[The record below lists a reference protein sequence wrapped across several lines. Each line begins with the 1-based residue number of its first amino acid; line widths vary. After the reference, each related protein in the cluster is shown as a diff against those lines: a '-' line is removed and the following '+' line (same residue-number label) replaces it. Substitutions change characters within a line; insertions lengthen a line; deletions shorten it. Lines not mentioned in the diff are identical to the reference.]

1 MVIAW
6 KTINE
11 AEPITQPTSVVLATD
26 CFPGRS
32 ALNTG
37 LHSCIHSPKMSFN
50 HSHISGRV
58 MCSTPSV
65 SSIEL
70 PIALKSN

>member
-1 MVIAW
+1 MRLQYNAL
-6 KTINE
+6 KFR
-11 AEPITQPTSVVLATD
+11 QMLAAL
-26 CFPGRS
+26 S
-32 ALNTG
+32 AIIV
-37 LHSCIHSPKMSFN
+37 HSCIHSPKMSFN